1 LFAKQREKR
10 IIEPI
15 FRGNYEKQVKVGRL
29 PKASHQTAEPT
40 VMEFSKVS
48 KIIFRGVYQ
57 K

>member
-1 LFAKQREKR
+1 MFAKQREKR